1 MAAFAHSTH
10 GEGIGDLL
18 PAAESVLKSGQ
29 LMKQRSGLPS
39 LRIAEQLTKSMN
51 AGMLPSLRI
60 AEQLTKSMN
69 AGMLPSL
76 RIAEQLTKSM
86 NAGML
91 PSLRIAEQL
100 TKSMNA
106 FSAPALS
113 SRFAASMA
121 ESMEALSNSNLGSRL
136 AESIGTFPALDF
148 NIEFT
153 ERLQTQLAL
162 LTGPGSY
169 LDTSSR
175 MAISHV
181 LNDGVANALN
191 VWSASS
197 ALNAVD
203 DLWDVIEFKRDKAE
217 EETVSHNEWN
227 SLSAAVALFLALVAV
242 TGPWEALQ
250 SVWTVGLLIA
260 TLIGHLDNTSPAFH
274 GLLVVVGLLAIV
286 NWRR

>member
-18 PAAESVLKSGQ
+18 TAAESVLKSGQ
-29 LMKQRSGLPS
+29 LMKQRS
-39 LRIAEQLTKSMN
+39 
-51 AGMLPSLRI
+51 GMLPSLRI

-69 AGMLPSL
+69 A
-76 RIAEQLTKSM
+76 
-86 NAGML
+86 AGML

-181 LNDGVANALN
+181 LSDGVANALN

-203 DLWDVIEFKRDKAE
+203 DLWDVIEFKRDMAE

-242 TGPWEALQ
+242 IGPWEALQ

-274 GLLVVVGLLAIV
+274 GLLVVLGLLAIV